1 MTARCYVSVHSV
13 SHMSRLCQR
22 RQKAETQSL
31 PCSTRCP
38 QVQSLGNMFSWSRE
52 SVFFENVV
60 CGLVWTAS
68 PSGRVCIFPQS
79 WLKRPVIRLNGNKQ
93 NTQPVGP
100 VQPKVPRGGFCP
112 LLLSAG
118 ELRKRLW
125 GPGRFVC
132 TDFTICMFSFFFF
145 SAFTSM
151 TSTHSSVGWRW
162 IPLTSSRLL
171 LKTKARSPRRR
182 SYWSR
187 DVFSFKSKWDM
198 WKKNKTK
205 QRVCFKVMVHRRVH
219 EQLDVCP
226 SQVQPLKD
234 VKEKSVG
241 QWMFSFFLFHAE
253 KCQKCKDYVNCKLKR
268 VLYGS
273 FCFERAWDQTRG
285 ERVPHRVAS
294 EREPIEERKRLK
306 NYC

>member
-145 SAFTSM
+145 FCLHFHDFDALLCGLTMNSSDELSAFIENKGPVAEKT
-151 TSTHSSVGWRW
+151 
-162 IPLTSSRLL
+162 LL
-171 LKTKARSPRRR
+171 LEPRC
-182 SYWSR
+182 
-187 DVFSFKSKWDM
+187 VFF
-198 WKKNKTK
+198 
-205 QRVCFKVMVHRRVH
+205 
-219 EQLDVCP
+219 
-226 SQVQPLKD
+226 
-234 VKEKSVG
+234 
-241 QWMFSFFLFHAE
+241 
-253 KCQKCKDYVNCKLKR
+253 
-268 VLYGS
+268 
-273 FCFERAWDQTRG
+273 
-285 ERVPHRVAS
+285 
-294 EREPIEERKRLK
+294 
-306 NYC
+306 

>member
-145 SAFTSM
+145 LPSLPWLRRTPLWVDDEFLWRALGFYWKQRPGRREDALIGAAMCFLLSQSETCGKRTKQNNVSA
-151 TSTHSSVGWRW
+151 
-162 IPLTSSRLL
+162 LRL
-171 LKTKARSPRRR
+171 
-182 SYWSR
+182 WFI
-187 DVFSFKSKWDM
+187 DVFMNSWM
-198 WKKNKTK
+198 
-205 QRVCFKVMVHRRVH
+205 CVHHRCSPWRT
-219 EQLDVCP
+219 
-226 SQVQPLKD
+226 
-234 VKEKSVG
+234 
-241 QWMFSFFLFHAE
+241 
-253 KCQKCKDYVNCKLKR
+253 LKR
-268 VLYGS
+268 NQWANE
-273 FCFERAWDQTRG
+273 CFPFFFFTLRN
-285 ERVPHRVAS
+285 V
-294 EREPIEERKRLK
+294 K
-306 NYC
+306 NAKIM